1 MRGRWSVTSSG
12 CTTGTPASPRI
23 VTGSLLLALSVFS
36 AIPACVNLSEI
47 AAARV
52 RQHRL
57 GQYGVTLASALITIP
72 AVLVL
77 MPLWGLPGVGVAL
90 VAGQGIV
97 AAVVLL
103 RRLRRAQLA
112 RG

>member
-1 MRGRWSVTSSG
+1 MVFGEHY
-12 CTTGTPASPRI
+12 AQ
-23 VTGSLLLALSVFS
+23 TGSLLLALSAFS
-36 AIPACVNLSEI
+36 AIPACVNLAEI

-52 RQHRL
+52 RQHRM
-57 GQYGVTLASALITIP
+57 GQYGVTLASTLITIP

-77 MPLWGLPGVGVAL
+77 MPLWGLPGVGIAL
-90 VAGQGIV
+90 VGGQSIV

-103 RRLRRAQLA
+103 RRLRRAQLS